1 MIATQTKA
9 LLLDAY
15 RDLNARKMFWVVL
28 ILNVLVIAGF
38 GALGI
43 RNGRLSVLTWELPL
57 DIPLPEF
64 VYKWIFSSVIVGK
77 WLTWAA
83 TILAL
88 ISTASIF
95 PDFMAGGTIDLYLSK
110 PISRLRLFF
119 MKFLT
124 GLLFVALQVTVFTVG
139 GLIVLRTRGGIW
151 EPGLLLAIPIVVLFY
166 SYLFSI
172 CVLLGVLTRSTLAAL
187 FLTIVAWFGIFG
199 LNQTDR
205 FLIRMDDI
213 YAQRTED
220 AQQLITR
227 LDLQIGDIQSR
238 LKPPTTAPP
247 TPPAAT
253 NAATPSPAPPSVISA
268 DTKKLGRLTR
278 ERGRAASGLH
288 QQPPSWARS
297 AQPVIFALNTLVP
310 KTQETVSLLDRV
322 LFTDLVLNTAL
333 NTAPDDGPMHG
344 WRGQIQGMLYGRSIG
359 WILGSSL
366 AFEAVVLSLA
376 SWLFCRKDF

>member
-38 GALGI
+38 GTLGI

-57 DIPLPEF
+57 DIPVPVF
-64 VYKWIFSSVIVGK
+64 VYKWIFSYVIVGQ

-199 LNQTDR
+199 LNQTDH
-205 FLIRMDDI
+205 FLMHMDDI
-213 YAQRTED
+213 YADHARD
-220 AQQLITR
+220 AQQHITH
-227 LDLQIGDIQSR
+227 LNQQIGDLEAR
-238 LKPPTTAPP
+238 LKTAATAPAR
-247 TPPAAT
+247 TATAAGT
-253 NAATPSPAPPSVISA
+253 PAPALPSDTAA
-268 DTKKLGRLTR
+268 DARQLARLTR
-278 ERGRAASGLH
+278 ERERAALVLH
-288 QQPPSWARS
+288 QQPPSWMRS
-297 AQPVIFALNTLVP
+297 AQPMIFILNTLVP

-322 LFTDLVLNTAL
+322 LFTDLVLKTAL
-333 NTAPDDGPMHG
+333 NTTPDYGPMHG
-344 WRGQIQGMLYGRSIG
+344 WRGQIQRLLHGRSIA
-359 WILGSSL
+359 WILGSSV
-366 AFEAVVLSLA
+366 AFEAVMLSVA
-376 SWLFCRKDF
+376 SWLFCRRDF